1 MGIADMEEK
10 VGITLKLIQ
19 EDGDSFAK
27 RAEMYK
33 RRTELIN
40 FVEESYRA
48 YRALAERYDHISS
61 PLLLFFQTKSSLQ
74 WMMMMIARLECKRGL
89 QKCQRRMYRSWRRS
103 RRDELSKQKQKR
115 KRIEDAR
122 NKLVSFKDEFVGNET
137 SQKMSDEKVDS
148 EKAEEKSLVQT
159 ELQKQSEEQVAVNPS
174 DGLKKQHSVKIS
186 EDLVTSSSEKRG
198 EIPCSSRFATAD

>member
-89 QKCQRRMYRSWRRS
+89 QKCQRRMYRRFQICQ
-103 RRDELSKQKQKR
+103 QK
-115 KRIEDAR
+115 
-122 NKLVSFKDEFVGNET
+122 
-137 SQKMSDEKVDS
+137 
-148 EKAEEKSLVQT
+148 
-159 ELQKQSEEQVAVNPS
+159 
-174 DGLKKQHSVKIS
+174 
-186 EDLVTSSSEKRG
+186 SSS
-198 EIPCSSRFATAD
+198 AH